1 MSRWIKFFVIN
12 VFAIIKAPSFR
23 AITKS
28 TLSRKPRRK
37 ETKHRKDWAVSKIVP
52 TLAAGSGVVT
62 TRAQVDFVVTEFGV
76 AKLKGLSLRERAEVL
91 ISIAHPD
98 FRDGL
103 ISKWIG

>member
-1 MSRWIKFFVIN
+1 MSR
-12 VFAIIKAPSFR
+12 
-23 AITKS
+23 
-28 TLSRKPRRK
+28 
-37 ETKHRKDWAVSKIVP
+37 IVP

-103 ISKWIG
+103 ISKCIG